1 MGTECAG
8 WEWAVEIEEGVLLPR
23 GVLEDDQKGFLGMGV
38 DRDQDFSHV
47 GWGLKRLERRVC

>member
-1 MGTECAG
+1 M
-8 WEWAVEIEEGVLLPR
+8 EIEEGVLLPR